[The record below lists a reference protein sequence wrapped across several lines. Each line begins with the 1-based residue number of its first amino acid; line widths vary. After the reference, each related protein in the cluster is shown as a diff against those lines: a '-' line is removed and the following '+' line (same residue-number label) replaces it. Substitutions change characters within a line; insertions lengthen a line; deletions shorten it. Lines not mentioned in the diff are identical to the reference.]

1 MRFAAIIAFLFLIS
15 GLFAQDLSA
24 VRLSADFE
32 DVSLH
37 DAIRHL
43 EKKFGLNF
51 SFQSAAIEARSVNC
65 RFEEASWAEI
75 EQCLFGANS
84 LQATPLRD
92 GYISLKSLPAETSRL
107 WTLRFRV
114 LDPDGSALP
123 FAPIQFPSGP
133 GMTDEDGFFSGE
145 FTAAATDIVLL
156 SYLGYDN
163 LTVPVRELVAGP
175 VVNILLTTAA
185 IDLSSVLVSEYLSDG
200 ISVPEDDSFIRI
212 KPQLAP
218 AVPGFATVET
228 YRTLSL
234 LPGISNIG
242 ETAGGLSIRGGSPDQ
257 NLVLWDGIPV
267 YSSGHFFAM
276 ISPFSPDLIDE
287 VNVWRGGASAAFGGR
302 VGGLVEINTDETVT
316 EAFSAGA
323 GLSLLTADA
332 FVKAPLFSG
341 KSDLQLA
348 YRTSPKIFS
357 EGPAYAGYRAQV
369 LQGDVFARIL
379 NAEERGLPQEVDF
392 NFREFNGRW
401 RYNFSPQ
408 RTLTLSGFTQHDD
421 FGYRIGRED
430 TNRFFI
436 DGLITENDGISA
448 SYAQPV
454 GNGQLR
460 FQFAHSAF
468 SGEGGSGFQNGEE
481 GIFSQRASRIR
492 ESSARVEYDLP
503 SFGSSTLQLGVQAQ
517 RFWHE
522 LEYRAE
528 NTLADSLGAFSLS
541 GGMADALAAYGNYR
555 WEGEGLLTAE
565 LGLRLQHYGP
575 TESVYAEPRLSLG
588 YRLTEDW
595 LLKAAYGESHQ
606 FTQEVVNLNPQRISA
621 MGSLWTL
628 ADDDRLPVAAGREGS
643 LGVSGEVGDWFF
655 DAEAYYKRVK
665 GITTLNSLLLRED
678 LAEGDSRATG
688 LDLLVKRRWA
698 NWRSWA
704 IYTLSKTE
712 WRFSELGPDYFPADN
727 DRRHQLQLVHTYSN
741 KGWSASV
748 GWRVHSGARYTE
760 SREVQTQVRPGSDRL
775 VTRLEAGP
783 VNEARLPAFHRLD
796 VSVFRD
802 FTPEGKGWYGRVG
815 LSILNL
821 YGRENILERR
831 YLVRGTGLPEPGRF
845 ALEELNRLGLG
856 LTPNVS
862 LRVGWN

>member
-37 DAIRHL
+37 DAIRHM

-323 GLSLLTADA
+323 GLSLLT
-332 FVKAPLFSG
+332 
-341 KSDLQLA
+341 
-348 YRTSPKIFS
+348 
-357 EGPAYAGYRAQV
+357 
-369 LQGDVFARIL
+369 
-379 NAEERGLPQEVDF
+379 
-392 NFREFNGRW
+392 
-401 RYNFSPQ
+401 
-408 RTLTLSGFTQHDD
+408 
-421 FGYRIGRED
+421 
-430 TNRFFI
+430 
-436 DGLITENDGISA
+436 
-448 SYAQPV
+448 
-454 GNGQLR
+454 
-460 FQFAHSAF
+460 
-468 SGEGGSGFQNGEE
+468 
-481 GIFSQRASRIR
+481 
-492 ESSARVEYDLP
+492 
-503 SFGSSTLQLGVQAQ
+503 
-517 RFWHE
+517 
-522 LEYRAE
+522 
-528 NTLADSLGAFSLS
+528 
-541 GGMADALAAYGNYR
+541 
-555 WEGEGLLTAE
+555 
-565 LGLRLQHYGP
+565 
-575 TESVYAEPRLSLG
+575 
-588 YRLTEDW
+588 
-595 LLKAAYGESHQ
+595 
-606 FTQEVVNLNPQRISA
+606 
-621 MGSLWTL
+621 
-628 ADDDRLPVAAGREGS
+628 
-643 LGVSGEVGDWFF
+643 
-655 DAEAYYKRVK
+655 
-665 GITTLNSLLLRED
+665 
-678 LAEGDSRATG
+678 
-688 LDLLVKRRWA
+688 
-698 NWRSWA
+698 
-704 IYTLSKTE
+704 
-712 WRFSELGPDYFPADN
+712 
-727 DRRHQLQLVHTYSN
+727 
-741 KGWSASV
+741 
-748 GWRVHSGARYTE
+748 
-760 SREVQTQVRPGSDRL
+760 
-775 VTRLEAGP
+775 
-783 VNEARLPAFHRLD
+783 
-796 VSVFRD
+796 
-802 FTPEGKGWYGRVG
+802 
-815 LSILNL
+815 
-821 YGRENILERR
+821 
-831 YLVRGTGLPEPGRF
+831 
-845 ALEELNRLGLG
+845 
-856 LTPNVS
+856 
-862 LRVGWN
+862 